1 MTDII
6 PGITSPAG
14 SDLSVTLLSQLLG
27 DQWWTLQ
34 SGSTNLGLLGDMF
47 ASFNVALMV
56 FVGLLLAYQATLGA
70 MQTAHEG
77 VTLGKR
83 YHSIYAP
90 VRAPLSLVLLTP
102 LPIIKGLTVL
112 QASIL
117 MAVYGSIGMADMP
130 WTAFTKYLST
140 APATFYQAQVSP
152 QNVDQSATN
161 MLQIALLTKSVMA
174 VNPKLNLSFDG
185 TQASNWTWDT
195 SANGAH
201 ATGTL
206 HVMQNGSPNDDFGTV
221 QITCGVM
228 PTTTLGELGD
238 WFSNMAAKASNWVT
252 NQKPSTAAVESSLC
266 KAQENAIGALVI
278 TANGYADQFVT
289 DIQKGTK
296 LDDTVKSQ
304 MGSTYALMLGNIV
317 DSASGY
323 GAGKASDLVTTTQ
336 NFANQ
341 SAAMGWASSAV
352 FYPALTAMV
361 GDYQE
366 LIATLNPTVT
376 PSPVP
381 NQVLSAV
388 ALPPDST
395 TLQVPTTDLRP
406 YLDGMQA
413 LLQMG
418 SLKSI
423 AASGNS
429 SGEAGLDQMMEG
441 TFSSHLM
448 NYAKG
453 LADGGNIIVFLSM
466 QGQDAIEW
474 GTGMVAGGAVAGA
487 VGSVAKKIPVVG
499 DAFKSLG
506 SLLVLV
512 GSLLVI
518 EGAILSYVLPF
529 IPAVIMAMAIVGWL
543 LLVVELMVAAP
554 IFAAAHA
561 FADGEGVTGQRTQHG
576 YAVILGTLLRP
587 TLLTFGFVFSFL
599 LFAVG
604 GKVLGIVF
612 YAGFS
617 SFAVTGVGPVQLVT
631 YLGVMLSAAVA
642 MIYFIAKLITHLAE
656 HIPQYLG
663 GRGSDL
669 GVDHAAT
676 GAMKQAE
683 GHGKAAAGAAVGY
696 GAKSLQSLAEEAGKF
711 GGKGK
716 GSTTPGKDA
725 GGGDGDGPAGPAA
738 PPSTDLQEKD
748 DANNKGNTMSDPAG
762 GDVAAAGGVAS
773 EQGGE
778 MSAGAS
784 AADPASGSIQAGGAG
799 GEQSGEM
806 SAGASA
812 NAPAVGTAASSE
824 TGSGQMSPGSSGGS
838 SSGSASAPVAGTN
851 SPPPTQSGGSSGGRL
866 FTPADG
872 SSNASGGHEPP
883 NPGKL
888 G

>member
-1 MTDII
+1 MTDIV

-34 SGSTNLGLLGDMF
+34 SGSTSLGLLGDMF

-130 WTAFTKYLST
+130 WTVFTKYLST

-206 HVMQNGSPNDDFGTV
+206 HVMQNGNPVDDFGTV
-221 QITCGVM
+221 TITCGVM
-228 PTTTLGELGD
+228 PTTTLESISD
-238 WFSNMAAKASNWVT
+238 FFSNMTASVSNWVT
-252 NQKPSTAAVESSLC
+252 DQKPSTAAVESSLC

-289 DIQKGTK
+289 DIKNGSK

-336 NFANQ
+336 NFATQ
-341 SAAMGWASSAV
+341 SASMGWASSAV

-361 GDYQE
+361 GNYQQ
-366 LIATLNPTVT
+366 LISTLNPVVT

-381 NQVLSAV
+381 NEVLSAV

-406 YLDGMQA
+406 YLDGIQA

-429 SGEAGLDQMMEG
+429 AGEAGLDQMMEG

-474 GTGMVAGGAVAGA
+474 GTGMVAGGAVSGA

-561 FADGEGVTGQRTQHG
+561 FAEGEGVTGQRTQHG
-576 YAVILGTLLRP
+576 YAVVLGTLLRP

-604 GKVLGIVF
+604 GKILGIVF
-612 YAGFS
+612 YSGFS
-617 SFAVTGVGPVQLVT
+617 AFAVTGVGPIQLVT
-631 YLGVMLSAAVA
+631 YLGVMLAAAVS

-656 HIPQYLG
+656 HVPQYLG

-696 GAKSLQSLAEEAGKF
+696 GAKSLQSLAESAGGMGRKDKGSATAGKDTG

-716 GSTTPGKDA
+716 DA
-725 GGGDGDGPAGPAA
+725 V
-738 PPSTDLQEKD
+738 
-748 DANNKGNTMSDPAG
+748 SDPVNA
-762 GDVAAAGGVAS
+762 DVQS
-773 EQGGE
+773 SGE
-778 MSAGAS
+778 TNEGESSGTS

-806 SAGASA
+806 SAGAPA
-812 NAPAVGTAASSE
+812 NAPAVGTAAASE
-824 TGSGQMSPGSSGGS
+824 TGGGQMSPGSSGGS
-838 SSGSASAPVAGTN
+838 ASAPVAGGSSGGSASAPVGGGQTQQASVNTATAGEGGN
-851 SPPPTQSGGSSGGRL
+851 SIQ
-866 FTPADG
+866 PA
-872 SSNASGGHEPP
+872 SNATPDDWANKAGGGHEPP

>member
-1 MTDII
+1 MTDIV

-14 SDLSVTLLSQLLG
+14 SDLSVSLLSQLLG

-83 YHSIYAP
+83 YHSVYAP

-174 VNPKLNLSFDG
+174 VNPNLNLSFDG
-185 TQASNWTWDT
+185 TNAANWTWDT

-206 HVMQNGSPNDDFGTV
+206 HVMQNGNPVDDFGTV
-221 QITCGVM
+221 TITCGVM
-228 PTTTLGELGD
+228 PTTTLESISD
-238 WFSNMAAKASNWVT
+238 FFSNMTASVSNWVT
-252 NQKPSTAAVESSLC
+252 DQKPSTAAVESSLC

-289 DIQKGTK
+289 DIKNGSK

-336 NFANQ
+336 NFATQ
-341 SAAMGWASSAV
+341 SASMGWASSAV

-361 GDYQE
+361 GNYQQ
-366 LIATLNPTVT
+366 LISTLNPVVT

-381 NQVLSAV
+381 NEVLSAV

-406 YLDGMQA
+406 YLDGIQA

-429 SGEAGLDQMMEG
+429 AGEAGLDQMMEG

-474 GTGMVAGGAVAGA
+474 GTGMVAGGAVSGA
-487 VGSVAKKIPVVG
+487 VGSVAKKIPLVG

-506 SLLVLV
+506 TLLVMI

-529 IPAVIMAMAIVGWL
+529 IPAVVMAMAIVGWL

-576 YAVILGTLLRP
+576 YAVVLGTLLRP

-604 GKVLGIVF
+604 GKILGIVF
-612 YAGFS
+612 YSGFS
-617 SFAVTGVGPVQLVT
+617 AFAVTGVGPIQLVT
-631 YLGVMLSAAVA
+631 YLGVMLAAAVS

-656 HIPQYLG
+656 HVPQYLG
-663 GRGSDL
+663 GRGADL

-676 GAMKQAE
+676 GAMRQAE
-683 GHGKAAAGAAVGY
+683 GHGKAAAGAAAGY
-696 GAKSLQSLAEEAGKF
+696 AAKSMQDLAESAGGM

-716 GSTTPGKDA
+716 GSTSPGA
-725 GGGDGDGPAGPAA
+725 NGGGGGADAASAPA
-738 PPSTDLQEKD
+738 STDINPPADE
-748 DANNKGNTMSDPAG
+748 ANR
-762 GDVAAAGGVAS
+762 
-773 EQGGE
+773 GE
-778 MSAGAS
+778 SSGSS

-799 GEQSGEM
+799 GEQSGDV

-812 NAPAVGTAASSE
+812 NSPAVGTAATSE
-824 TGSGQMSPGSSGGS
+824 TGGGQMSPVSSGGS
-838 SSGSASAPVAGTN
+838 ASAPVAGGSSGGSASAPVAGTN